1 MRLLELSFYDH
12 VNMTALFNIYLAFQ
26 EATDVF
32 ILEAVFL
39 TSMGVVHSDIISLC

>member
-39 TSMGVVHSDIISLC
+39 TSMGLIGSEMIIL